1 MTEKKTNNIWEF
13 AKTIIWAVLIA
24 TVVRTTSYEPFNIPS
39 GSMVPTLL
47 VGDYLFVSKFS
58 YGYSRY
64 SMPLSPP
71 IISERI
77 FSSLP
82 ARGDVAVFRKPT
94 DTDVDYIKRIIG
106 LPGDKIQM
114 KSGSLYINGN
124 LVKRRSVDGMPKM
137 DPFGRKFL
145 VPQFLETLPNGRS
158 YRIIE
163 VLGDNGGADN
173 TRVFSVPRGHYFMMG
188 DNRDNSVD
196 SRDSTVGFVPFQ
208 NFIGQADIIFWSW
221 NKKWSWWQF
230 WLWPNAIRFDRI
242 FGIIK

>member
-1 MTEKKTNNIWEF
+1 
-13 AKTIIWAVLIA
+13 
-24 TVVRTTSYEPFNIPS
+24 
-39 GSMVPTLL
+39 
-47 VGDYLFVSKFS
+47 
-58 YGYSRY
+58 
-64 SMPLSPP
+64 
-71 IISERI
+71 
-77 FSSLP
+77 
-82 ARGDVAVFRKPT
+82 
-94 DTDVDYIKRIIG
+94 
-106 LPGDKIQM
+106 
-114 KSGSLYINGN
+114 
-124 LVKRRSVDGMPKM
+124 M

-145 VPQFLETLPNGRS
+145 VPQFVETLPNGRS